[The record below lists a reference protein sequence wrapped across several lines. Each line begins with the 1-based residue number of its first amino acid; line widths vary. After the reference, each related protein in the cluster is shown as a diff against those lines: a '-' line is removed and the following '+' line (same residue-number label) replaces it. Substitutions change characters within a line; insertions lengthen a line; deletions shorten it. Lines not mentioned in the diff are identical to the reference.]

1 MEFLSGG
8 DASVNHLLSVGVVD
22 LPAAV
27 AAAAAAARGAGT
39 AAAAARQKRRRRRS
53 RRCGTTPRMNN

>member
-1 MEFLSGG
+1 MGFLSGG

-27 AAAAAAARGAGT
+27 AAAAARGAGT
-39 AAAAARQKRRRRRS
+39 AAAAARQKRRRRR